1 MSRETPN
8 SSPLF
13 GMPGNGRK
21 LATQEPWN
29 AEPLGANRF
38 RFTNTSGD
46 TLAMILLTPIM
57 AATVSVENGEDIA
70 THVLR
75 DPIFPGASFVAVVCG
90 PGVHVTATAIPARRP
105 VYWTMELF

>member
-1 MSRETPN
+1 
-8 SSPLF
+8 
-13 GMPGNGRK
+13 MPGNEREW
-21 LATQEPWN
+21 AMQEPWH

-46 TLAMILLTPIM
+46 TLAMILLTPIR

-75 DPIFPGASFVAVVCG
+75 DQIVPGDSFVAVVFG
-90 PGVHVTATAIPARRP
+90 PGVHITSTAVPARRP
-105 VYWTMELF
+105 VYWKMELF